1 MVLAN
6 TSLGWFTRDKVFKS
20 DPPQRIPLLDERN
33 MTLAGVPLDNF
44 RGSIRG
50 TAKQKA
56 VSDAIRK
63 LTFHVIRENP
73 LTGNDWEQGM

>member
-6 TSLGWFTRDKVFKS
+6 TGLGWFTRDKVFKS

-33 MTLAGVPLDNF
+33 KTLAGVPLGSF
-44 RGSIRG
+44 RDPIRD
-50 TAKQKA
+50 KA
-56 VSDAIRK
+56 TQDAVKDAIRK